1 MSDYVWSYIINTFLV
16 ATRSSF
22 KLAVRIAKDHDAAL
36 FAGKSDAEINAMYLI
51 FHPIYLQLLAAYEA
65 WLAQGGTQ
73 EGETLSLQLLLKE
86 LSKNKIKNW
95 DMSVQGVFDSST
107 VEYKKL
113 FPNHRIPFQ
122 SGSQDDRIAAVGAL
136 STNLIGIASL
146 IPVATSVN
154 SFMLLLKD
162 ARDVHQV
169 SMKTTGNLS
178 TDCENARV
186 TMCKKM
192 FGNYGRLIGINE
204 EDPTLVV
211 DFFPIKYIRSNN
223 QVFFTHSIKEGG
235 KHVVVKHKFKASD
248 RIVIT
253 TNTTAGIKIFLG
265 LTKDDTGAL
274 VFVTLEGNSSITI
287 TASQLGA
294 VDTHSFLIVI
304 NMDPAVVADYDIE
317 FL

>member
-36 FAGKSDAEINAMYLI
+36 FASKSDPEINAMYLV
-51 FHPIYLQLLAAYEA
+51 FHPIYLHLQATYEA
-65 WLAQGGTQ
+65 WVAQGGTQ
-73 EGETLSLQLLLKE
+73 SGETLSLQLLLKE

-95 DMSVQGVFDSST
+95 DISVQVVFDSKS

-113 FPNHRIPFQ
+113 LPNHRLPFQ
-122 SGSQDDRIAAVGAL
+122 VGSQDDKIAAVSAF
-136 STNLIGIASL
+136 STNLIGIANLTS
-146 IPVATSVN
+146 VATSVN

-178 TDCENARV
+178 TDCENARIA
-186 TMCKKM
+186 MCKKM

-211 DFFPIKYIRSNN
+211 PFFPIKYIRSNN

-235 KHVVVKHKFKASD
+235 KHVVVKHKFKAAD

-253 TNTTAGIKIFLG
+253 TNTAAGIKVFLG
-265 LTKDDTGAL
+265 LTKDDTGSL
-274 VFVTLEGNSSITI
+274 LSVTLGGNSTTTI
-287 TASQLGA
+287 TAAQLGA
-294 VDTHSFLIVI
+294 VDTHSFLIVL
-304 NMDPAVVADYDIE
+304 NLDPAVAADYDIE